1 MKGIEMSHE
10 VKQMNLWQRIHY
22 AGEELKGRVAKDK
35 RNDFD
40 RYDYA
45 SHDGVVAHVRPA
57 LQAARIVLTIEPGD
71 FSVDS
76 LETSNKQGQKSTQ
89 IFVKGLM
96 QAVLHN
102 IDKPEDVYSIPIPV
116 MALDRGDKAHGK
128 AISYGKKYAITACIG
143 LLLATGDDTDSDAA
157 EITQPE
163 KAKHTPPPKAPPK
176 QPEKPKDPPKLAA
189 AKKELNE
196 ARIAL
201 KLEWEDVFEFCV
213 KQEGRELKELND
225 TQIKTL
231 TAKLEMAYE
240 GKYYG

>member
-1 MKGIEMSHE
+1 MSDE

-22 AGEELKGRVAKDK
+22 AGEELKGRVAKDR

-71 FSVDS
+71 FSVDTV
-76 LETSNKQGQKSTQ
+76 ETNNKTQ
-89 IFVKGLM
+89 ILVKGLM
-96 QAVLHN
+96 QAVIHN
-102 IDKPEDVYSIPIPV
+102 IDKPDDVYSIPIPV

-143 LLLATGDDTDSDAA
+143 LLLATGDDTDSDTA

-176 QPEKPKDPPKLAA
+176 QPENNEAKVRDA
-189 AKKELNE
+189 AKRALYNE
-196 ARIAL
+196 AKKHNLVDAKDIS
-201 KLEWEDVFEFCV
+201 KLEKYAAGQGINVPLKDMTV
-213 KQEGRELKELND
+213 KQMN
-225 TQIKTL
+225 TL
-231 TAKLEMAYE
+231 E
-240 GKYYG
+240 GKLILAGEA

>member
-1 MKGIEMSHE
+1 MSE
-10 VKQMNLWQRIHY
+10 DVKQMNLWQRIHH

-35 RNDFD
+35 TNTFD
-40 RYDYA
+40 KYDYA

-71 FSVDS
+71 FSVDTV
-76 LETSNKQGQKSTQ
+76 ETNNKTQ
-89 IFVKGLM
+89 ILVKGLM

-143 LLLATGDDTDSDAA
+143 LLLATGEDTDSGEE

-163 KAKHTPPPKAPPK
+163 KAKHTA
-176 QPEKPKDPPKLAA
+176 QPKPKTEDAA
-189 AKKELNE
+189 RKVAKQNLWKTANQHGYTTPEAIEEYAVAIGMNLPLKDMTAKDMNTLEGKIILNHQPLKKE
-196 ARIAL
+196 
-201 KLEWEDVFEFCV
+201 DDH
-213 KQEGRELKELND
+213 G
-225 TQIKTL
+225 
-231 TAKLEMAYE
+231 
-240 GKYYG
+240 